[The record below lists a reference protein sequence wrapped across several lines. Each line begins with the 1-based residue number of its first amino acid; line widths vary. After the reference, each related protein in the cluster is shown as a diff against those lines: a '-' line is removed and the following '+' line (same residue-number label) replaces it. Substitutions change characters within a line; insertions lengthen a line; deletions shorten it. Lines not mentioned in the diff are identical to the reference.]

1 MSGATD
7 LTLRLASHAIDAG
20 WSFRD
25 ATPLNIVFDGA
36 RPVLVVNAFSFQ
48 PGNPHSGV
56 WLACGQ
62 IRAQV
67 RAPAPSSSCPLL
79 ESSDAVFTLPAAAAV
94 RQRHG
99 YIFSLESWEI
109 PDTDYTLEGVKP

>member
-1 MSGATD
+1 MSRATD

-36 RPVLVVNAFSFQ
+36 RPVLVKRLFLSTRQPAFWR
-48 PGNPHSGV
+48 V
-56 WLACGQ
+56 ARLRA
-62 IRAQV
+62 IRAHV

-94 RQRHG
+94 RQRHE